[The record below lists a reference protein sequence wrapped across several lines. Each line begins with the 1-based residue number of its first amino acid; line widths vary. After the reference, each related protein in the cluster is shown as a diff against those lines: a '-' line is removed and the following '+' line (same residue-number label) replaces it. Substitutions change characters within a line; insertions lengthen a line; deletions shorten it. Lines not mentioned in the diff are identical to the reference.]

1 MGNEDSKARKNQIV
15 IGVDFGSCGITFAY
29 GFLDDPKKEINP
41 GRFTEQGINNKVST
55 EIILSEDLS
64 EVICFGNECQTKLHS
79 TDNRKFLH
87 FKNVKM
93 NLYKRKYK
101 IKANNSNEEVDIEK
115 IITIILKE
123 VKKKAMEQIKCRLPK
138 LKEKNIHWVIT
149 VPAIWD
155 IKSKQIMIN
164 SAQNAGLIR
173 DDDDPSNFFALEP
186 EAASIYYHNSR
197 HGIENDDIDKGKSL
211 ILCDLGSGTVDIVI
225 QKKVKI
231 GKEIKFEELH
241 KPVGGEYG
249 CNKINEYFIDRVIK
263 QLFGEKCYNESK
275 DSICQNNYED
285 WSAFENSIEL
295 FKKNFIK
302 EEQLGQY
309 YKIDCDVF
317 SVYFNLEELEKLVNN
332 FNSKYP
338 SWKLIIV
345 KGWKINFPYQ
355 IINDLMSELIC
366 KINEYITPIL
376 KSINDVKTFIFTGGA
391 SSNPILFEMLRK
403 NKLLNLNYVKSPNP
417 EVAIAYGSVLY
428 SYDHFIISPRKAKFT
443 FGIKVSEVW
452 NENKHKKL
460 DKKES
465 RKVYDSINKIHKCKN
480 CFEKFITKG
489 DNLRPDKEISQTFI
503 MNNKKVTIELYKTD
517 RDNATFIDEK
527 DENGNLIV
535 KKFGQYDIDVGDKY
549 DMSNREIEVKMKL
562 GGTFI
567 SSSAIYKKT
576 RDEAKIT
583 CLYE

>member
-173 DDDDPSNFFALEP
+173 KDDDPSNFFALEP

-197 HGIENDDIDKGKSL
+197 HAIENGDIDMGKPF
-211 ILCDLGSGTVDIVI
+211 ILCDLGSGTVDIVT
-225 QKKVKI
+225 QKKVQRDN
-231 GKEIKFEELH
+231 ETKFEELYP
-241 KPVGGEYG
+241 PVGGDYG
-249 CNKINEYFIDRVIK
+249 CNKINEYIIDRVFK
-263 QLFGEKCYNESK
+263 VLLGEELFNKAKDDICKINYN
-275 DSICQNNYED
+275 D
-285 WSAFENSIEL
+285 WYIFENNIET
-295 FKKNFIK
+295 FKKCFTK
-302 EEQLGQY
+302 KEQLGQY
-309 YKIDCDVF
+309 CKIDCDVF
-317 SVYFNLEELEKLVNN
+317 SDYCEEEKFKELINN
-332 FNSKYP
+332 FNNKHP
-338 SWKLIIV
+338 SWKLVIV

-355 IINDLMSELIC
+355 IINDLMSQLID
-366 KINEYITPIL
+366 KIINKYIVPI
-376 KSINDVKTFIFTGGA
+376 SESVNDIKTLIFTGGA
-391 SSNPILFEMLRK
+391 SSNPILFKMIQRIK
-403 NKLLNLNYVKSPNP
+403 TLNLNYVQSPNP

-443 FGIKVSEVW
+443 FGIKASEVW
-452 NENKHKKL
+452 NDEIHKNGG
-460 DKKES
+460 KKVKDE
-465 RKVYDSINKIHKCKN
+465 KNKIEKCIN
-480 CFEKFITKG
+480 CFTKFITKN
-489 DNLRPDKEISQTFI
+489 DNLRPDQEKSHKFI
-503 MNNKKVTIELYKTD
+503 MNNSNVAIQLYKTD
-517 RDNATFIDEK
+517 RENATFTDEK
-527 DENGNLIV
+527 DEKGNLIIQ
-535 KKFGQYDIDVGDKY
+535 KFGHFNIDVGDQY
-549 DMSNREIEVKMKL
+549 DNNNREVEIKMKL

-567 SSSAIYKKT
+567 SLSAIYQKT
-576 RDEAKIT
+576 GHNFT
-583 CLYE
+583 CLYED

>member
-123 VKKKAMEQIKCRLPK
+123 VKKKAMEQIKYRLPK

-173 DDDDPSNFFALEP
+173 KDDDPSNFFALEP

-197 HGIENDDIDKGKSL
+197 HAIENGDIDMGKPF
-211 ILCDLGSGTVDIVI
+211 ILCDLGSGTVDIVT
-225 QKKVKI
+225 QKKVQRD
-231 GKEIKFEELH
+231 KETKFEELYP
-241 KPVGGEYG
+241 PVGGDYG
-249 CNKINEYFIDRVIK
+249 CNKINEYIIDKVFK
-263 QLFGEKCYNESK
+263 VLLGEELFNKAKDDICKNKNYN
-275 DSICQNNYED
+275 D
-285 WSAFENSIEL
+285 WYIFENNIET
-295 FKKNFIK
+295 FKKCFTK
-302 EEQLGQY
+302 EERLGQY

-317 SVYFNLEELEKLVNN
+317 SEYCKEDKIKELINN
-332 FNSKYP
+332 FNEKYP
-338 SWKLIIV
+338 AWKLIIV

-355 IINDLMSELIC
+355 IINDLMSELID
-366 KINEYITPIL
+366 KIISKYIVPI
-376 KSINDVKTFIFTGGA
+376 SESVNDIKTLIFTGGA
-391 SSNPILFEMLRK
+391 SSNPILFKMIKRIKTLK
-403 NKLLNLNYVKSPNP
+403 LNYVQSPNP

-443 FGIKVSEVW
+443 FGIKASEVW
-452 NENKHKKL
+452 NEEIHINGGK
-460 DKKES
+460 
-465 RKVYDSINKIHKCKN
+465 KVYDEKNKIYKCIN
-480 CFEKFITKG
+480 CFTKFITKN
-489 DNLRPDKEISQTFI
+489 DNLRPDQEKSHKFI
-503 MNNKKVTIELYKTD
+503 MNNSNVAIQLYKTEKE
-517 RDNATFIDEK
+517 NATFIDEK
-527 DENGNLIV
+527 DEKGNLIIQ
-535 KKFGQYDIDVGDKY
+535 KFGHFNIDVGEQY
-549 DMSNREIEVKMKL
+549 ENNREVEIKMKL

-567 SSSAIYKKT
+567 SLSAIYKKT
-576 RDEAKIT
+576 GHNFT
-583 CLYE
+583 CLYED